1 MLSVVFK
8 GNTQTHSIIKHT
20 HTQYCWFDQ
29 CNIERH
35 LKCAMK
41 CVKTTHTNSIDDYIE
56 VKTSSWQKIPTLVI
70 WSKPVASCV
79 IRINCCFSICT
90 KTNRQMV
97 YLMQIWKKKNILSN
111 KAVPFSIT
119 QTQLIWSNWYFFCY
133 NNILIVLFFLCR
145 YKFSFWRRKQKS
157 TWVEWEWKTKH
168 VVKLFSIRL
177 N

>member
-1 MLSVVFK
+1 
-8 GNTQTHSIIKHT
+8 
-20 HTQYCWFDQ
+20 
-29 CNIERH
+29 
-35 LKCAMK
+35 MK

-90 KTNRQMV
+90 NTNRQMV
-97 YLMQIWKKKNILSN
+97 YLMQIWKKKKHFIKQSSPVFNYTNTIDLE
-111 KAVPFSIT
+111 
-119 QTQLIWSNWYFFCY
+119 QLIFFCY